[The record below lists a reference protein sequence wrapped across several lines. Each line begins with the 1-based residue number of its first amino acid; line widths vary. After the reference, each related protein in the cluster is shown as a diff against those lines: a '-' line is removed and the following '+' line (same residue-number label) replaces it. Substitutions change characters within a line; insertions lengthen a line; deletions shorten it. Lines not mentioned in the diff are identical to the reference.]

1 MSEKQENRES
11 VGYCY
16 VCKKERFRDESELW
30 VYHVSVGVVC
40 KHHHGVMIWYNEL
53 LTQTKRTLDQMTA

>member
-11 VGYCY
+11 LGYCY
-16 VCKKERFRDESELW
+16 VCKKERFRDEYESW

-40 KHHHGVMIWYNEL
+40 KHHPGVMAWYNEL
-53 LTQTKRTLDQMTA
+53 LKQADTFLDQMTA